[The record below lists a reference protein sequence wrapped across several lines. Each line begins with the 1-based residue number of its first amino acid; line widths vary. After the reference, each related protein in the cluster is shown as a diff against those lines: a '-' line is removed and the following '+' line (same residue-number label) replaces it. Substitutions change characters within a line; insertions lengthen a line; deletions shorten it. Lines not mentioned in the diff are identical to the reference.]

1 MFKYFLKPLL
11 YVFYVCV
18 VFGLGIAAD
27 IAQLTNFNLLK
38 YLKNNSPQSF
48 YFVIAGL
55 FLLYIV
61 FVIIEFIRKEPSNQ
75 SFPIDGKSGQ
85 IIRAR
90 DVNNST
96 FIQIKKD
103 KGFLKTYFG
112 MAR

>member
-1 MFKYFLKPLL
+1 M
-11 YVFYVCV
+11 
-18 VFGLGIAAD
+18 
-27 IAQLTNFNLLK
+27 
-38 YLKNNSPQSF
+38 
-48 YFVIAGL
+48 
-55 FLLYIV
+55 LYIV

-75 SFPIDGKSGQ
+75 SFPLDGKSGQ